1 MNIFIIRVLI
11 SNYIRD
17 MRLVLLCGGIPTS
30 SNSLLYP
37 TLFHHLK
44 LKAKIAWH
52 VNMSGEDSTIG
63 ENYRR
68 PLEISLT
75 INARLDVLKG
85 KSVGLRLTEL
95 SIKGLFLEN

>member
-1 MNIFIIRVLI
+1 MSIIILRVLI

-17 MRLVLLCGGIPTS
+17 MRLVLLCGAILTS

-44 LKAKIAWH
+44 LKAKVAWH
-52 VNMSGEDSTIG
+52 VNMVGVDNTIG
-63 ENYRR
+63 ENYGR

-75 INARLDVLKG
+75 ITRLDVLKG